1 VKPPVLSLLAVL
13 TALVV
18 IAAAAMYPGGASE
31 RVSSFDLL
39 IVGGRVMDGT
49 GNPWYS
55 ADVGIRDGRIA
66 AIGKLA
72 AGRAKRTIDARGQV
86 VTPGFIDMLGQSE
99 ITLLVDGRAESKIRQ
114 GITTEFT
121 GEGGSV
127 APQNE
132 KTLPEFQESLN
143 AYGVKADWRTL
154 AEYFAR
160 LERQGTA
167 INLGTNV
174 GAEQVR
180 RAVLGSENRA
190 PTSAELAEMKRLV
203 AEAMEQGARGVST
216 ALVYAPGTYA
226 KTDELIELARAA
238 SSYGGIYSSHIRNEG
253 TEILEALDEAFRIGR
268 EARIPVHIY
277 HLKVAGKPVWGR
289 MPEAISRIE
298 RARAAGLEVTA
309 DMYAYL
315 AGATS
320 LGASLPPWALEG
332 GLEKTLARLRDPAQR
347 ERMKAE
353 MSKPAQSW
361 QNFYYVA
368 GGAEN
373 VLISFVAN
381 EMLRPLQGKRL
392 SEAARLRGQEPL
404 DALFDILIADR
415 LQTGAIY
422 FLMDEAD
429 VERGVPQPWMS
440 FGCDA
445 EAVRPDGLLGK
456 YRPHPRA
463 YGNFPRLLAHY
474 VRERHLVPLEQMI
487 RKMTSLAAQTMR
499 VEDRGLLKPGMW
511 ADVLVFDFARVRDLA
526 TYENP
531 HQFSEGMR
539 YVIVN
544 GQLVLDDGRMTGALP
559 GQVLRGPGYRPRQ

>member
-1 VKPPVLSLLAVL
+1 MKFLFVTVFLVLAALALGAASGMNGSPAGEAEPP
-13 TALVV
+13 
-18 IAAAAMYPGGASE
+18 
-31 RVSSFDLL
+31 FDLL
-39 IVGGRVMDGT
+39 IAGGQVVDGT
-49 GNPWYS
+49 GNPSYL
-55 ADVGIRDGRIA
+55 ADVGILKGRIVA
-66 AIGKLA
+66 VGKLA
-72 AGRAKRTIDARGQV
+72 GRPARRTIDARGLMV
-86 VTPGFIDMLGQSE
+86 APGFIDMLGQSE

-114 GITTEFT
+114 GITTEIT

-132 KTLPEFQESLN
+132 KTLREFQESLDPL
-143 AYGVKADWRTL
+143 GVKANWRTL

-160 LERQGTA
+160 LESQGTA

-190 PTSAELAEMKRLV
+190 PTAAELAEMKRLV
-203 AEAMEQGARGVST
+203 AQAMEQGAMGVST
-216 ALVYAPGTYA
+216 ALVYAPGTFA
-226 KTDELIELARAA
+226 KTEELIELARVAA
-238 SSYGGIYSSHIRNEG
+238 SYGGVYSSHIRNEG
-253 TEILEALDEAFRIGR
+253 AQIFEALDEAFRIGR

-277 HLKVAGKPVWGR
+277 HLKVAGKPMWGR
-289 MPEAISRIE
+289 MPEVIRRIE

-332 GLEKTLARLRDPAQR
+332 GREKALERLRDPA
-347 ERMKAE
+347 ERRRMRKEIGMA
-353 MSKPAQSW
+353 AQSW
-361 QNFYYVA
+361 QNFYFAA

-381 EMLRPLQGKRL
+381 EKLRPLQGKRL
-392 SEAARLRGQEPL
+392 SEAAQIRKQEPL
-404 DALFDILIADR
+404 DALFDILIEDR

-422 FLMDEAD
+422 FLMSEAD
-429 VERGVPQPWMS
+429 VESAIPQPWMS

-445 EAVRPDGLLGK
+445 EAVRPDGILGK

-463 YGNFPRLLAHY
+463 YGNFPRILAHY
-474 VRERHLVPLEQMI
+474 VREKKLLPLEPMI
-487 RKMTSLAAQTMR
+487 RKMTWLPAQTMR
-499 VEDRGLLKPGMW
+499 LDHRGLLAAGMW
-511 ADVLVFDFARVRDLA
+511 ADVTVFDFARVRDLA

-544 GQLVLDDGRMTGALP
+544 GEVVLDNGTMTSALP
-559 GQVLRGPGYRPRQ
+559 GRVLRGPGNRPAP